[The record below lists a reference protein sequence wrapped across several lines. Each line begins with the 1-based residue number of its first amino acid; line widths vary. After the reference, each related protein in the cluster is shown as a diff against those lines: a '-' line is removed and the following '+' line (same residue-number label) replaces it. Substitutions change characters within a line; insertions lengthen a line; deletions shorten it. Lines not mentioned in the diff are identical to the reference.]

1 MHLTLSI
8 CCCLSLLVEQ
18 ASLLLL
24 TRIMIYVLNGL
35 LANELRQCDQKALPD
50 GCTQCYRAKRTC
62 PGYRILGD
70 LIFRNESI
78 NVREKHKA
86 KELRITAQH
95 AGSRSGYS
103 IPSLAHSKKP
113 EENNQDENL
122 EIVRQIHS
130 PTSAFSFVPSIEDQ
144 ATAFFVTNYVMNSSG
159 PTSGYLDYVS
169 TICNPSED
177 IGLLAAM
184 KAVGIAGIAHSVQE
198 PALLNVARGH
208 YLKAIQGTN
217 AALKSPTMVKR
228 DSTLTAIMI
237 LSIYE
242 TVSGSNHKS
251 IHDWA
256 EHVRGAASL
265 LKLRGREQLKTV
277 RGRRMF
283 VQIASTLMI
292 SCIQRDSPLPD
303 FIIDWIEELRFGD
316 TSQTRAFK
324 SQHAMMMFT
333 QFRAGLKDGSI
344 SEPEDILA
352 RALEID
358 GILVR
363 LYKQDVPDDW
373 AYETVYTDQI
383 PEVAWNGRYHIYYD
397 YWVAQVWNGMR

>member
-1 MHLTLSI
+1 
-8 CCCLSLLVEQ
+8 
-18 ASLLLL
+18 
-24 TRIMIYVLNGL
+24 
-35 LANELRQCDQKALPD
+35 
-50 GCTQCYRAKRTC
+50 
-62 PGYRILGD
+62 
-70 LIFRNESI
+70 
-78 NVREKHKA
+78 
-86 KELRITAQH
+86 
-95 AGSRSGYS
+95 
-103 IPSLAHSKKP
+103 
-113 EENNQDENL
+113 
-122 EIVRQIHS
+122 
-130 PTSAFSFVPSIEDQ
+130 
-144 ATAFFVTNYVMNSSG
+144 
-159 PTSGYLDYVS
+159 
-169 TICNPSED
+169 
-177 IGLLAAM
+177 
-184 KAVGIAGIAHSVQE
+184 
-198 PALLNVARGH
+198 
-208 YLKAIQGTN
+208 
-217 AALKSPTMVKR
+217 
-228 DSTLTAIMI
+228 
-237 LSIYE
+237 
-242 TVSGSNHKS
+242 
-251 IHDWA
+251 
-256 EHVRGAASL
+256 
-265 LKLRGREQLKTV
+265 
-277 RGRRMF
+277 MF